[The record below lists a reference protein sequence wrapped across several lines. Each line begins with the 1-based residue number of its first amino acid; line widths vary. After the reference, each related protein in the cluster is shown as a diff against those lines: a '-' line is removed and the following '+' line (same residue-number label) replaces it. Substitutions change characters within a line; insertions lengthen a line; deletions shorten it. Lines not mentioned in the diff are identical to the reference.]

1 MIKLVI
7 IADDLTGALDT
18 GVQFTKKNMSVAV
31 TQNLDLDFEK
41 EFSDR
46 DVVVIDTESRH
57 ISKEEAKEKV
67 KAIISKFS
75 KDKIEFFY
83 KKVDSTLRGNIGSE
97 IEGFVESIGINEVSF
112 IPAFPSGKRI
122 VKNGILYV
130 DGIKLENTQ
139 FAHDILNPINDSYI
153 SEIIKKQSK
162 LEVEKADINNLKLSK
177 SQNFKIYLFDS
188 ENNNDME
195 IIGAEL
201 FKRKLLNYTVGN
213 AGFAEVLANYIDTE
227 DKKEEILIEDKKIFF
242 VCGSV
247 NIVSLEQC
255 KVAEEIGFLSKALKF
270 DNIISE
276 NYISS
281 NKYVED
287 KRFISDK
294 FKISEKVLLK
304 TSDSDKVIENAL
316 NFSKSHNIPI
326 EKLTKIIADNTGRLV
341 TNIIKENGV
350 RNLIVFGGDTLIGI
364 LKNIECEYIIPIKEI
379 LPGVVFTKVVL
390 KNKSFINVITKA
402 GGFGEKNLITKVDI
416 FLKDKYKKMYNK
428 IL

>member
-139 FAHDILNPINDSYI
+139 FAHDILNPINNSYI
-153 SEIIKKQSK
+153 PEIIKRQSK
-162 LEVEKADINNLKLSK
+162 LEVEKADINNLELKK
-177 SQNFKIYLFDS
+177 SQNSKIYLFDS

-213 AGFAEVLANYIDTE
+213 AGFAEVLASYINTE
-227 DKKEEILIEDKKIFF
+227 NKEEEILIEDKRIFF

-255 KVAEEIGFLSKALKF
+255 KVAEEIGFLSKSLKF

-316 NFSKSHNIPI
+316 NFSKLHNIPI

>member
-18 GVQFTKKNMSVAV
+18 GVQFTKKNMSVVV

-67 KAIISKFS
+67 KTIISKFS

-97 IEGFVESIGINEVSF
+97 IEGFIEGLGISKVSF
-112 IPAFPSGKRI
+112 IPAFPSGKRV

-130 DGIKLENTQ
+130 DGIKLEDTQ

-153 SEIIKKQSK
+153 PEIIRKQSK
-162 LEVEKADINNLKLSK
+162 LEVEKADINNLKLNK
-177 SQNFKIYLFDS
+177 SQNSKIYLFDS

-201 FKRKLLNYTVGN
+201 FRRKLLNYTVGN
-213 AGFAEVLANYIDTE
+213 AGFAEVLASYISTE
-227 DKKEEILIEDKKIFF
+227 DKKEKISIEDEKIFF

-255 KVAEEIGFLSKALKF
+255 KVAEEIGFLSKSLKF
-270 DNIISE
+270 ENIISE

-281 NKYVED
+281 DKYIKD
-287 KRFISDK
+287 KRFINDR

-304 TSDSDKVIENAL
+304 TSDSNKVIENAL
-316 NFSKSHNIPI
+316 NFSKSHNISI
-326 EKLTKIIADNTGRLV
+326 EKLTKTIADNTGKLV
-341 TNIIKENGV
+341 TIIVKENEIK
-350 RNLIVFGGDTLIGI
+350 NLIVFGGDTLIGI

-402 GGFGEKNLITKVDI
+402 GGFGEKDLIKEVNH
-416 FLKDKYKKMYNK
+416 FFNFKKNS
-428 IL
+428 

>member
-67 KAIISKFS
+67 KAIVSKFS

-153 SEIIKKQSK
+153 PEIIKRQSK
-162 LEVEKADINNLKLSK
+162 LEVEKADINNLELKK
-177 SQNFKIYLFDS
+177 SQNSKIYLFDS

-213 AGFAEVLANYIDTE
+213 AGFAEVLASYINTE
-227 DKKEEILIEDKKIFF
+227 DKEEEILIEDKRIFF

-255 KVAEEIGFLSKALKF
+255 KVAEEIGFLSKSLKF

-316 NFSKSHNIPI
+316 NFSKLHNIPI

>member
-18 GVQFTKKNMSVAV
+18 GVQFTKKNMSVVV
-31 TQNLDLDFEK
+31 TQNLELDFEK
-41 EFSDR
+41 NFSDR

-67 KAIISKFS
+67 KTIISKFS

-97 IEGFVESIGINEVSF
+97 IEGFIEGLGINEVLF
-112 IPAFPSGKRI
+112 IPAFPSGKRV

-130 DGIKLENTQ
+130 DGIKLEDTQ

-153 SEIIKKQSK
+153 PEIIKKQSK
-162 LEVEKADINNLKLSK
+162 LEVEKADINNLKLNK

-255 KVAEEIGFLSKALKF
+255 KVAEEIGFLSKSLKF
-270 DNIISE
+270 ENIISE

-281 NKYVED
+281 DKYTED

-316 NFSKSHNIPI
+316 NFSKLHNIPI
-326 EKLTKIIADNTGRLV
+326 EKLTKTIADNTGKLV
-341 TNIIKENGV
+341 TSIVKENEIK
-350 RNLIVFGGDTLIGI
+350 NLIVFGGDTLIGI
-364 LKNIECEYIIPIKEI
+364 LENIECEYIIPIKEI

-402 GGFGEKNLITKVDI
+402 GGFGEKDLIKEVNH
-416 FLKDKYKKMYNK
+416 FLDFKKK
-428 IL
+428 SS

>member
-139 FAHDILNPINDSYI
+139 FAHDILNPINNSYI
-153 SEIIKKQSK
+153 PEIIKRQSK
-162 LEVEKADINNLKLSK
+162 LEVEKADINNLELKK
-177 SQNFKIYLFDS
+177 SQNSKIYLFDS

-213 AGFAEVLANYIDTE
+213 AGFAEVLASYINTE
-227 DKKEEILIEDKKIFF
+227 DKEEEILIEDKRIFF

-255 KVAEEIGFLSKALKF
+255 KVAEEIGFLSKSLKF

-316 NFSKSHNIPI
+316 NFSKLHNIPI